1 MSGSPEETNMKMIKL
16 ACALSIGAAL
26 SACGAWD
33 VVTRDAPFVPP
44 AENAVNFVAPGYVS
58 PGSAVAPQDAR
69 TRSVRTITT
78 GKQQSQTILPGA
90 ILRQINVSKINV
102 RVPTSLKVSEAN
114 RYYPSGD
121 IVWREDPM
129 GNRHTQVAQIVHDAM
144 TAGTTGFTGP
154 VPVILDIEVVRFH
167 ALSEKARYTVG
178 GVHNVVFE
186 MVLRDAATGAAL
198 SEPRRVESNLE
209 AFGGQQAL
217 AAEARGLTQ
226 KIRISGHLAEV
237 IRQQMSEPDGYK
249 DASFGFFQLVNKI

>member
-1 MSGSPEETNMKMIKL
+1 
-16 ACALSIGAAL
+16 
-26 SACGAWD
+26 
-33 VVTRDAPFVPP
+33 
-44 AENAVNFVAPGYVS
+44 
-58 PGSAVAPQDAR
+58 
-69 TRSVRTITT
+69 
-78 GKQQSQTILPGA
+78 
-90 ILRQINVSKINV
+90 
-102 RVPTSLKVSEAN
+102 
-114 RYYPSGD
+114 
-121 IVWREDPM
+121 
-129 GNRHTQVAQIVHDAM
+129 
-144 TAGTTGFTGP
+144 
-154 VPVILDIEVVRFH
+154 VPVILDIEMVRFH

-178 GVHNVVFE
+178 GVHNVVFK